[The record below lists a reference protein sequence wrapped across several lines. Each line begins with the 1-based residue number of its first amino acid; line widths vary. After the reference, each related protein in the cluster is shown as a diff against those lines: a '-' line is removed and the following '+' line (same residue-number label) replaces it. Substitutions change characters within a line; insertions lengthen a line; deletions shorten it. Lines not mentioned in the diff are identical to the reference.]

1 MPTCISPRMLSSV
14 LQDGPSVQMIVA
26 RRNGAVSEEHK
37 AGGPDGFSVIGK
49 VGGDI
54 VREKSPASS
63 VARPSTQPYRAFSSL
78 PSSDRGNRIALNSVP
93 IRITSEIRYIHTR
106 SAMPTP
112 SDP

>member
-1 MPTCISPRMLSSV
+1 MSSPVWAGGRGV
-14 LQDGPSVQMIVA
+14 EMIRA

-78 PSSDRGNRIALNSVP
+78 PSSDRGNSIALNSVP

-112 SDP
+112 NDP